1 MRLTTHHA
9 FQYGL
14 RHPSLFCPGSAPAH
28 ARNYELDI
36 LHGFDVP
43 HVKDYVLHE
52 EVQGEANGTLTHR
65 DPGDPYVGEPYV
77 GSLPLECIDKCV
89 ADPHCHGAC
98 LLLLGKGVGEEG
110 VDLAR
115 FDEPPSC
122 LPHSC
127 RCHAQAS

>member
-1 MRLTTHHA
+1 MHR
-9 FQYGL
+9 
-14 RHPSLFCPGSAPAH
+14 PSLFCPGSAPAKK
-28 ARNYELDI
+28 YELDI
-36 LHGFDVP
+36 LHGFDVTRGE
-43 HVKDYVLHE
+43 DYVLHE
-52 EVQGEANGTLTHR
+52 AVDDELYT
-65 DPGDPYVGEPYV
+65 PGEPYV